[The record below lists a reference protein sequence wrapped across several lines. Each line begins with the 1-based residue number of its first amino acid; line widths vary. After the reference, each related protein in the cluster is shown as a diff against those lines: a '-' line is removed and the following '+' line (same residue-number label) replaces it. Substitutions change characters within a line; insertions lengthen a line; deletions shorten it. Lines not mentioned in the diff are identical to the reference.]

1 MEVRKLELRQ
11 FRNYEAC
18 ALEFCPGVNVI
29 SGENGQGK
37 TTLLEAIFLCTCA
50 RSHKTSKD
58 KELIQFNTNEYSLN
72 LEFVANPLKN
82 NFAETLEITYLDTI
96 PGLQERSRISRVVKY
111 NGVKLDRVA
120 EMMGLFNAVIF
131 APEDIMLVKEG
142 PQGRRRFLDLIIS
155 QVNRHYFSSLQL
167 YSSILLQRNR
177 LLKQMKEEQRGSRKP
192 AEHFASQLAVWNEQL
207 SKHAV
212 EIITQRLKFSE
223 LLAKH
228 AAYYHQEISSGA
240 ENLTVRYESLS
251 GLTVVSSREEIALKY
266 QETLKRHESEDVFR
280 GSTSVGPH
288 RDDISLSL
296 ENKSLRSFG
305 SQGQQRTAVLSL
317 KLAELE
323 LLRQH
328 TGQTPVLLLDDVLPE
343 LDENRRLSLVNSL
356 QDAQV
361 FITCTDV
368 DEVHEK
374 LRTLLADKGSRS
386 YIVSRNSVEMV

>member
-1 MEVRKLELRQ
+1 MEVRKLELHQ

-18 ALEFCPGVNVI
+18 TLEFCPGVNVI

-58 KELIQFNTNEYSLN
+58 KELIQFNSGEYSVG

-82 NFAETLEITYLDTI
+82 DFAETLEIAYFDAV

-167 YSSILLQRNR
+167 YSSVLLQRNR
-177 LLKQMKEEQRGSRKP
+177 LLKQMKDQARGFQPS
-192 AEHFASQLAVWNEQL
+192 AEHYASQLAVWNEQL
-207 SKHAV
+207 SKQAV
-212 EIITQRLKFSE
+212 EIIAQRLKFAAM
-223 LLAKH
+223 LAKH
-228 AAYYHQEISSGA
+228 AAFFHQQISSGA
-240 ENLTVRYESLS
+240 EHLALRYETLN
-251 GLTVVSSREEIALKY
+251 GLTSESSPEEITLKY
-266 QETLKRHESEDVFR
+266 EETLRKHEAEDIFR
-280 GSTSVGPH
+280 GSTSIGPH
-288 RDDISLSL
+288 RDDISLVL
-296 ENKSLRSFG
+296 DNRSLRSYG

-323 LLRQH
+323 LLRQY

-343 LDENRRLSLVNSL
+343 LDENRRLSLVSSL

-361 FITCTDV
+361 FITCTDI
-368 DEVHEK
+368 DEVHDK
-374 LRTLLADKGSRS
+374 LRTLLADKGSRT
-386 YIVSRNSVEMV
+386 YMVSRNSVEMV